1 MTALAQARQLRADGQ
16 TYAQIGAALSLHR
29 ITVSR
34 MLRTGQEAHGGTLR
48 PFLSNGRLAPWLR
61 RQLELARHRKYKGL
75 HV

>member
-1 MTALAQARQLRADGQ
+1 MTSQLSHARQLRAAGQ

-34 MLRTGQEAHGGTLR
+34 MFKQ
-48 PFLSNGRLAPWLR
+48 
-61 RQLELARHRKYKGL
+61 QLELARHRKYKGL